1 MIFVSLCAE
10 TLARRRRLPRVAPCM
25 PPPIKA
31 FRLIVAFAALVA
43 TAGLVTTAGR
53 AQDVGHIAA
62 VVNDEVISVYD
73 LNARTRV
80 IMSSTRLP
88 DNAETRRRLVPQILR
103 SLIDEKL
110 QLQEAKR
117 LNIGVTN
124 EELADA
130 FRTIEKQNGMP
141 AGRLKDAVESAGI
154 PFSTIESQTRAA
166 LAWGKVVRRQ
176 IRNLVQVGPEEVQ
189 DEIARL
195 EAARNR
201 PQSLT
206 SEIFLSVDSINQE
219 DEVRNAAI
227 RLAEQVRG
235 GAAFEAMARQFS
247 QSATAANG
255 GDLGWVVPGTMPE
268 ELDSA
273 LARLQPGQ
281 ITDPIRSVAGYHIL
295 LLRDRQIRGTP
306 GTDDT
311 TVGLQYV
318 FIRLPQNPTA
328 EDRENLTSLAKLVRE
343 NAQDC
348 ADMTKLRSEVGGA
361 QFPLPE
367 RAKMKD
373 LSEALR
379 AVVTSLDVGKASE
392 PLPVAN
398 GVLVLMVCSKDKDE
412 GLNPEDVEAQLLED
426 KIEIQARRYMRD
438 LRRAAFID
446 IRV

>member
-1 MIFVSLCAE
+1 MP
-10 TLARRRRLPRVAPCM
+10 LPT
-25 PPPIKA
+25 KA
-31 FRLIVAFAALVA
+31 FRLIFALAALMA
-43 TAGLVTTAGR
+43 TAGAVPTAGR

-124 EELADA
+124 EELAEA

-247 QSATAANG
+247 QSASAASG
-255 GDLGWVVPGTMPE
+255 GDLGWVVPGTLPE

-281 ITDPIRSVAGYHIL
+281 ITDPVRSVAGYHIL
-295 LLRDRQIRGTP
+295 LLRDRQVRSGP

-318 FIRLPQNPTA
+318 FIRLPQSPTA
-328 EDRENLTSLAKLVRE
+328 EDKENLTSIAKLVRE

-348 ADMTKLRSEVGGA
+348 ADMVKLRNEVGGT

-367 RAKMKD
+367 KAKMKD
-373 LSEALR
+373 MSENLR
-379 AVVTSLDVGKASE
+379 TIIGNLEVGKASE
-392 PLPVAN
+392 PIQIGN
-398 GVLVLMVCSKDKDE
+398 GVLVLMVCSKEKDE
-412 GLNPEDVEAQLLED
+412 GLNPEDVEAQLSEE

>member
-1 MIFVSLCAE
+1 MPLFVAVN
-10 TLARRRRLPRVAPCM
+10 RL
-25 PPPIKA
+25 
-31 FRLIVAFAALVA
+31 LLAFAVLLAA
-43 TAGLVTTAGR
+43 MGAFPTPGR

-117 LNIGVTN
+117 LNIGVSN

-130 FRTIEKQNGMP
+130 FRTIEKNNGMP
-141 AGRLKDAVESAGI
+141 TGKLKDIVEAAGI
-154 PFSTIESQTRAA
+154 PFSTIESQTRSA
-166 LAWGKVVRRQ
+166 LAWSKVVRRQ

-219 DEVRNAAI
+219 DEVRSAAV

-235 GAAFEAMARQFS
+235 GAAFDAMARQFS
-247 QSATAANG
+247 QSASAASG

-273 LARLQPGQ
+273 LSRLQPGQ
-281 ITDPIRSVAGYHIL
+281 VSDPIRSVAGYHIL
-295 LLRDRQIRGTP
+295 MLRDRQVRGGP
-306 GTDDT
+306 STDDT

-318 FIRLPQNPTA
+318 YIKLPQSPTA
-328 EDRENLTSLAKLVRE
+328 EDKENLTSIAKLVRE

-348 ADMTKLRSEVGGA
+348 ADMVKLRSEVGGT

-367 RAKMKD
+367 KAKMKD
-373 LSEALR
+373 MSENVRGIIGNLE
-379 AVVTSLDVGKASE
+379 VGKASE
-392 PLPVAN
+392 PIQIAN
-398 GVLVLMVCSKDKDE
+398 GVLVIMVCSKEKDE
-412 GLNPEDVEAQLLED
+412 GLNPEDVEAQLSED

-438 LRRAAFID
+438 LRRSAYID

>member
-1 MIFVSLCAE
+1 MPKVLPDMLPLTKAH
-10 TLARRRRLPRVAPCM
+10 RL
-25 PPPIKA
+25 
-31 FRLIVAFAALVA
+31 LLAFAILM
-43 TAGLVTTAGR
+43 TTAGVIPTMAR

-117 LNIGVTN
+117 LNIGVSN

-130 FRTIEKQNGMP
+130 FRTIEKNNGMP
-141 AGRLKDAVESAGI
+141 SGKLKDIVEAAGI
-154 PFSTIESQTRAA
+154 PFSTIEGQTKAA

-219 DEVRNAAI
+219 DEVRNAAL

-235 GAAFEAMARQFS
+235 GAAFDAMARQFS
-247 QSATAANG
+247 QSASAASG

-273 LARLQPGQ
+273 LSRLQPGQ
-281 ITDPIRSVAGYHIL
+281 VSDPIRSVAGYHIL
-295 LLRDRQIRGTP
+295 MLRDRQVRGGP
-306 GTDDT
+306 STDDT

-318 FIRLPQNPTA
+318 YIKLPQSPTA
-328 EDRENLTSLAKLVRE
+328 EDKENLTSIAKLVRE

-348 ADMTKLRSEVGGA
+348 ADMVKLRSEVGGT

-367 RAKMKD
+367 KAKMKD
-373 LSEALR
+373 MSENVRGIIGNLE
-379 AVVTSLDVGKASE
+379 VGKASE
-392 PLPVAN
+392 PIQIAN
-398 GVLVLMVCSKDKDE
+398 GVLVIMVCSKEKDE
-412 GLNPEDVEAQLLED
+412 GLNPEDVEAQLSEE

-438 LRRAAFID
+438 LRRAAYID

>member
-1 MIFVSLCAE
+1 MSP
-10 TLARRRRLPRVAPCM
+10 T
-25 PPPIKA
+25 IKA
-31 FRLIVAFAALVA
+31 FRLFLAFAVLA
-43 TAGLVTTAGR
+43 AGAYSVPTTGH

-117 LNIGVTN
+117 LNIGVSN
-124 EELADA
+124 EELAEA

-141 AGRLKDAVESAGI
+141 PGKLKDAVEGAGI

-227 RLAEQVRG
+227 RLTEQIRG

-247 QSATAANG
+247 QSASAAAG

-268 ELDSA
+268 ELDGA

-281 ITDPIRSVAGYHIL
+281 ITDPVRSVAGYHIL
-295 LLRDRQIRGTP
+295 MLRDRQVRGGP
-306 GTDDT
+306 ATDDT

-318 FIRLPQNPTA
+318 FLKLPQTPTA
-328 EDRENLTSLAKLVRE
+328 EDKENMISIAKLVRE

-348 ADMTKLRSEVGGA
+348 ADMAKLRSEVGGA

-367 RAKMKD
+367 KAKMKD
-373 LSEALR
+373 MSENLR
-379 AVVTSLDVGKASE
+379 GIIGNLDVGKPSE
-392 PLPVAN
+392 PIPIAN
-398 GVLVLMVCSKDKDE
+398 GVLVIMVCSKEKDE
-412 GLNPEDVEAQLLED
+412 GLNPEDVEAQLSQE

>member
-1 MIFVSLCAE
+1 MPKVLPDMLPLIKAHRLLLAFAILMTTASVIP
-10 TLARRRRLPRVAPCM
+10 TLA
-25 PPPIKA
+25 
-31 FRLIVAFAALVA
+31 
-43 TAGLVTTAGR
+43 R

-117 LNIGVTN
+117 LNIGVSN

-130 FRTIEKQNGMP
+130 FRTIEKNNGMP
-141 AGRLKDAVESAGI
+141 AGKLKDIVEAAGI
-154 PFSTIESQTRAA
+154 PFSTIEGQTKAA

-219 DEVRNAAI
+219 DEVRNAAL

-235 GAAFEAMARQFS
+235 GAAFDAMARQFS
-247 QSATAANG
+247 QSASAASG

-273 LARLQPGQ
+273 LSRLQPGQ
-281 ITDPIRSVAGYHIL
+281 VSDPIRSVAGYHIL
-295 LLRDRQIRGTP
+295 MLRDRQVRGGP
-306 GTDDT
+306 STDDT

-318 FIRLPQNPTA
+318 YIKLPQSPTA
-328 EDRENLTSLAKLVRE
+328 EDKENLTSIAKLVRE

-348 ADMTKLRSEVGGA
+348 ADMVKLRSEVGGT

-367 RAKMKD
+367 KAKMKD
-373 LSEALR
+373 MSENVRGIIGNLE
-379 AVVTSLDVGKASE
+379 VGKASE
-392 PLPVAN
+392 PIQIAN
-398 GVLVLMVCSKDKDE
+398 GVLVIMVCSKEKDE
-412 GLNPEDVEAQLLED
+412 GLNPEDVEAQLSEE

-438 LRRAAFID
+438 LRRAAYID

>member
-1 MIFVSLCAE
+1 M
-10 TLARRRRLPRVAPCM
+10 RLP
-25 PPPIKA
+25 KQA
-31 FRLIVAFAALVA
+31 FRLLFAFATLMAA
-43 TAGLVTTAGR
+43 AGAVPTAGR

-124 EELADA
+124 EELAEA
-130 FRTIEKQNGMP
+130 FRTIEKQNSMP
-141 AGRLKDAVESAGI
+141 SGKLKDIVESAGI

-176 IRNLVQVGPEEVQ
+176 VRNLVQVGPEEVQ

-201 PQSLT
+201 PQSLA

-247 QSATAANG
+247 QSASAASG
-255 GDLGWVVPGTMPE
+255 GDLGWVVPGTLPE

-281 ITDPIRSVAGYHIL
+281 ITDPVRSVAGYHIL
-295 LLRDRQIRGTP
+295 LLRDRQVRGGP
-306 GTDDT
+306 GTEDT

-318 FIRLPQNPTA
+318 FIRLPQSPTA
-328 EDRENLTSLAKLVRE
+328 EDKENLTSIAKLVRE

-348 ADMTKLRSEVGGA
+348 ADMAKLRNEVGGT

-367 RAKMKD
+367 KAKMKD
-373 LSEALR
+373 MSENLR
-379 AVVTSLDVGKASE
+379 
-392 PLPVAN
+392 
-398 GVLVLMVCSKDKDE
+398 
-412 GLNPEDVEAQLLED
+412 
-426 KIEIQARRYMRD
+426 
-438 LRRAAFID
+438 
-446 IRV
+446 